1 MALPI
6 ERLERI
12 KEDLAEAEKSIKSIE
27 EVIDDLRA
35 SGIDASKQEE
45 LLRTAKDLYRQSK
58 MFYDLEMK
66 RLEAVD

>member
-6 ERLERI
+6 ERLNRI
-12 KEDLAEAEKSIKSIE
+12 KEDLAEAEKSIKSIS